1 MKIKTIASYTLLIF
15 CILLACVL
23 LNLYQS
29 FHQELSFG
37 EIFYKNPFETCRVLT
52 SHYLGDI
59 YYGGLTSYLAM
70 ITAYFFYGSF
80 LAGIGGT
87 GIYLLLNKYIFKS
100 NHEPDIWNEIKG
112 RPTLIFFIIM
122 FLTGPTYDFII
133 FSYYSIVIDNY
144 NCDTLIKTI
153 ENAWY
158 FE

>member
-1 MKIKTIASYTLLIF
+1 MIA
-15 CILLACVL
+15 
-23 LNLYQS
+23 
-29 FHQELSFG
+29 
-37 EIFYKNPFETCRVLT
+37 
-52 SHYLGDI
+52 
-59 YYGGLTSYLAM
+59 
-70 ITAYFFYGSF
+70 AYFFYGLF

-100 NHEPDIWNEIKG
+100 NHEPNTWNVIKG